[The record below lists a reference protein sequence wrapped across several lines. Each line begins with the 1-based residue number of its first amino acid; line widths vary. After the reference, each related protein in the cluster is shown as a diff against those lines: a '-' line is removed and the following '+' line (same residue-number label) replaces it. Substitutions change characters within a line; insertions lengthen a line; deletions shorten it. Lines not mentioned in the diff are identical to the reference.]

1 MSAEMIERVFRRV
14 QMLFGR
20 GRITLIDDSGPV
32 QMAQRTTNDGMT
44 LDDRYRLTEF
54 GFSSVPPVGSEVLAA
69 HMSGDRT
76 AGVVISTNHQPSR
89 PRGLAS
95 GESLL
100 YSEDGKQIYLT
111 ASGGIV
117 VEAKGQDVTVNNA
130 TTVTINASTEI
141 LMNTPLL
148 KVTGDILDNSG
159 TNTKTIAQMRTV
171 YDGHHHGG
179 VTPGAGSSS
188 TPDSPM

>member
-1 MSAEMIERVFRRV
+1 MDEMIERVFRRV

-20 GRITLIDDSGPV
+20 GRIALIDDSGPV
-32 QMAQRTTNDGMT
+32 QMAQMTTNDGMT

-54 GFSSVPPVGSEVLAA
+54 GFSSVPPIDSEVLAA

-76 AGVVISTNHQPSR
+76 AGVIISTNHQGSR
-89 PRGLAS
+89 PRGLAY
-95 GESLL
+95 GETIL
-100 YSEDGKQIYLT
+100 YSEDGKHIYMT

-117 VEAKGQDVTVNNA
+117 IEAQGQDVTVNNA
-130 TTVTINASTEI
+130 TNVTINSSTQI
-141 LMNTPLL
+141 LMNTPIL

-159 TNTKTIAQMRTV
+159 SNTKTIAQMRGI

-188 TPDSPM
+188 PPDSSM

>member
-1 MSAEMIERVFRRV
+1 MIERVFRRV

-32 QMAQRTTNDGMT
+32 QMAQMTTNDGMT

-89 PRGLAS
+89 PRNLAT
-95 GESLL
+95 GESML
-100 YSEDGKQIYLT
+100 YSEDGKPESYGNPCLGSEDMESFGDMWHMMQ
-111 ASGGIV
+111 
-117 VEAKGQDVTVNNA
+117 EAMTLPPLQEEDFVPQSELRNYIEEA
-130 TTVTINASTEI
+130 T
-141 LMNTPLL
+141 
-148 KVTGDILDNSG
+148 K
-159 TNTKTIAQMRTV
+159 
-171 YDGHHHGG
+171 
-179 VTPGAGSSS
+179 
-188 TPDSPM
+188 

>member
-1 MSAEMIERVFRRV
+1 MSDELIERVFRRV

-20 GRITLIDDSGPV
+20 GRVALIDDSGPV
-32 QMAQRTTNDGMT
+32 QQLQMTTNHGKT
-44 LDDRYRLTEF
+44 LDDRLRVTEF
-54 GFSSVPPVGSEVLAA
+54 GFSSMPPIGSEVLAA

-89 PRGLAS
+89 PRGLS
-95 GESLL
+95 YGESML

-130 TTVTINASTEI
+130 TNVTINASTEI
-141 LMNTPLL
+141 RMNTPIV
-148 KVTGDILDNSG
+148 KVSGDILDNCD
-159 TNTKTIAQMRTV
+159 TNTRTIAAMRGI
-171 YDGHHHGG
+171 YDSHRHGG
-179 VTPGAGSSS
+179 ITPGSASSS
-188 TPDSPM
+188 TPDSSM